1 MSRRPELNTT
11 LRSFMS
17 RGSEGTLS
25 TSSSSSGYP
34 PEPEDSPDGR
44 MFKRNSAESS
54 PSFNPAFSKC
64 KEDWYHYCIF
74 TPKCLDRQA

>member
-1 MSRRPELNTT
+1 MVSRRPELNSNM

-34 PEPEDSPDGR
+34 PDPEDSPDGR
-44 MFKRNSAESS
+44 MFKRNSSESS

-64 KEDWYHYCIF
+64 KCSVI
-74 TPKCLDRQA
+74 PISK